1 MEDIMKDLIRSI
13 LLIVAIYSGAIAVN
27 SPGYANII
35 GALVCGLACSV
46 FVAIKDNKKD

>member
-1 MEDIMKDLIRSI
+1 MKDLMRSI
-13 LLIVAIYSGAIAVN
+13 LLSVAIYSGAFATAN
-27 SPGYANII
+27 SHGYAPII